1 MRETADPH
9 STSLRVNLYAQDDR
23 DDKQAA
29 EGAFLSAV
37 GLGKSLSAVKLLEYI
52 AGLFRK
58 GVSKTEIREDYLSLS
73 DLDLAFASIHA
84 RMSPPRG
91 RPRKPSNLGVG
102 RRHESQV
109 RFLLDE
115 HMSPTLYHA
124 WLSWDAM
131 E

>member
-37 GLGKSLSAVKLLEYI
+37 GLGKSLSAVKLLEHI
-52 AGLFRK
+52 AGWFRK
-58 GVSKTEIREDYLSLS
+58 EVSKTEIRENYPSLS
-73 DLDLAFASIHA
+73 DLDLDLASASIHA
-84 RMSPPRG
+84 RMSPPPG
-91 RPRKPSNLGVG
+91 RPRKASNLGVG
-102 RRHESQV
+102 RRHESRV
-109 RFLLDE
+109 TFLLDE

-124 WLSWDAM
+124 WQS
-131 E
+131 